1 MSGLNRA
8 FIIGNLGKDPEMR
21 AVTNGQVANLTIA
34 TSESWKDKVTGEKKE
49 QTEWHRVV
57 FFGRLADVCGEY
69 LAKGSKVFVEGK
81 IQTRK
86 WTNKDGQDQ
95 YTTEIVGQR
104 MEMLSPKG
112 EVTPARTGSG
122 GLKPAIDPFPNRG
135 AHHLDDEDFDSDIPF
150 N

>member
-57 FFGRLADVCGEY
+57 FFGKLADVAGEY

-122 GLKPAIDPFPNRG
+122 GLKPPINPFPDG
-135 AHHLDDEDFDSDIPF
+135 AAHADDDDFDSDLPF
-150 N
+150 

>member
-57 FFGRLADVCGEY
+57 FFGKLADVAGEY

-122 GLKPAIDPFPNRG
+122 GLKPAIDPFPDRG
-135 AHHLDDEDFDSDIPF
+135 APVDDDFDSDIPF

>member
-1 MSGLNRA
+1 MSGLNKA
-8 FIIGNLGKDPEMR
+8 MIIGNLGKDPEMR
-21 AVTNGQVANLTIA
+21 AVGSGGQVANLTIA

-49 QTEWHRVV
+49 ATEWHKVV

-86 WTNKDGQDQ
+86 WTNKEGQDQ

-112 EVTPARTGSG
+112 EVTPTRQGS
-122 GLKPAIDPFPNRG
+122 GLKPPINPFPNRG
-135 AHHLDDEDFDSDIPF
+135 APGEDDDFDSDIPF

>member
-57 FFGRLADVCGEY
+57 FFGRLADVAGEY
-69 LAKGSKVFVEGK
+69 LAKGSKVFVEGRRSALC
-81 IQTRK
+81 QQLGHFRR
-86 WTNKDGQDQ
+86 
-95 YTTEIVGQR
+95 E
-104 MEMLSPKG
+104 L
-112 EVTPARTGSG
+112 RT
-122 GLKPAIDPFPNRG
+122 
-135 AHHLDDEDFDSDIPF
+135 
-150 N
+150 